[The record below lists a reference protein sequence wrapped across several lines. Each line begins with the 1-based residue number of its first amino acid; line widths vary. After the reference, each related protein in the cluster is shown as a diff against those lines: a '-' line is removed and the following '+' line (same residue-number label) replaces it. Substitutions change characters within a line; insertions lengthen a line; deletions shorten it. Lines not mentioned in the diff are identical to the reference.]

1 MGLVKASPKYMCLSR
16 PSSQL
21 IETLTLIS
29 FMILLSF
36 KIADKNLN
44 VVLPPKD
51 KEITFHRCSTE
62 LALVFGSALDVDLVL
77 SENPSHSSRMD

>member
-1 MGLVKASPKYMCLSR
+1 
-16 PSSQL
+16 
-21 IETLTLIS
+21 
-29 FMILLSF
+29 LLSF

-51 KEITFHRCSTE
+51 KEKTFHRCSTE